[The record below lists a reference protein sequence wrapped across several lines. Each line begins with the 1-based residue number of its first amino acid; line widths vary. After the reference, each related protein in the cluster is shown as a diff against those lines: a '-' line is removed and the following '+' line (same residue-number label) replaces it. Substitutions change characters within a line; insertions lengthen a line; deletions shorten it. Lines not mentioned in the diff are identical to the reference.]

1 MRIRTL
7 TLIGLILLGGCNY
20 GLRGGGGFPSS
31 IRTVHVER
39 FENQT
44 VQYGLEDQV
53 YLKLFDELPR
63 RLGVR
68 PANLENADAVIRG
81 RITRYDDAAR
91 NYRPGEEGAQTE
103 VLQRQV
109 QISLVI
115 EVVDTR
121 RNLIIWESSGVIG
134 NGEYMANSQTDAEGR
149 TKAIENLVQQI
160 LDGVQ
165 SQW

>member
-1 MRIRTL
+1 MRVSTL
-7 TLIGLILLGGCNY
+7 ALIGLLILGGCNY

-31 IRTVHVER
+31 IRTVYVER

-68 PANLENADAVIRG
+68 PANLENADAVVRG
-81 RITRYDDAAR
+81 RITRYDDTAR
-91 NYRPGEEGAQTE
+91 NYRPGEGGTQTE
-103 VLQRQV
+103 VLLRQV
-109 QISLVI
+109 QITLVV
-115 EVVDTR
+115 EVIDTK
-121 RNLIIWESSGVIG
+121 RNVIIWESSGVTG
-134 NGEYMANSQTDAEGR
+134 NGEYVSSSQSDAEGR